1 MTVVVWTLDSVR
13 LRSIAK
19 HLTADR
25 HACYIYICG
34 NSIFQS
40 VPRKSAVF
48 DSTIGR
54 WQTKAPKSFDAG
66 DTNLYRFVGNHPSY
80 ATDPSGLVERSPVT
94 VMFRSRREFEVAN
107 EEFTQ
112 YWIGPWYGRQMKNPT
127 YDRALQY
134 NYGVTNESVIYALL
148 GIDVE
153 TAESTLRTT
162 TVYGERFGYL
172 EVKGTTNDG
181 EERTWYGMF
190 EGGYGGKEHIGY
202 TFYPSEETLRYN
214 LSAINKL
221 EALQSIANSW
231 GIAASAAQLASIPL
245 NGKLIPPKFSQQIA
259 PVRRSGIDF
268 VGADDVV
275 AAEAALERMVAR
287 LKGLKSGG
295 NHAVMEVEAFGSR
308 AGSTWKGRGAL
319 PDSDLDIIIRDIPG
333 AFETGAKGSTKLR
346 KLLDDIKYDFFNETG
361 IKVDLKVWTDDP
373 FMRSRMAPPF
383 KKL

>member
-1 MTVVVWTLDSVR
+1 
-13 LRSIAK
+13 
-19 HLTADR
+19 
-25 HACYIYICG
+25 
-34 NSIFQS
+34 
-40 VPRKSAVF
+40 VF

-54 WQTKAPKSFDAG
+54 WQSKDPKSFDAG
-66 DTNLYRFVGNHPSY
+66 DTNLYRYVGNHPSY

-94 VMFRSRREFEVAN
+94 VMFQSRREFEVAN

-190 EGGYGGKEHIGY
+190 EGGYGGKAHIGY

-245 NGKLIPPKFSQQIA
+245 NGKLIPSKFSQQIA
-259 PVRRSGIDF
+259 PRSTVRVFRVEGTPNTRILLGEGGAVGIVEDGTTLWLNF
-268 VGADDVV
+268 GSKAR
-275 AAEAALERMVAR
+275 AEQYLSQKIA
-287 LKGLKSGG
+287 KGLPDATVKSFD
-295 NHAVMEVEAFGSR
+295 VPKS
-308 AGSTWKGRGAL
+308 
-319 PDSDLDIIIRDIPG
+319 
-333 AFETGAKGSTKLR
+333 
-346 KLLDDIKYDFFNETG
+346 LLDDIRASA
-361 IKVDLKVWTDDP
+361 VP
-373 FMRSRMAPPF
+373 
-383 KKL
+383 

>member
-1 MTVVVWTLDSVR
+1 VTVVVWTLDSVR

-19 HLTADR
+19 HLTASL
-25 HACYIYICG
+25 HACYIPICG

-54 WQTKAPKSFDAG
+54 WQTKDPKSFDAG

-80 ATDPSGLVERSPVT
+80 ATDPSGLIKRSPVT

-127 YDRALQY
+127 YDIALQY
-134 NYGVTNESVIYALL
+134 NYGITNESVIYALL

-245 NGKLIPPKFSQQIA
+245 NGKLIPSKFSQQIA
-259 PVRRSGIDF
+259 PRSTVRVFRVEGTPNTRILLGEGGAVGIVEDGTTLWLNF
-268 VGADDVV
+268 GSKAR
-275 AAEAALERMVAR
+275 AEQYLSQKIA
-287 LKGLKSGG
+287 KGLPDATVKSFD
-295 NHAVMEVEAFGSR
+295 VPKS
-308 AGSTWKGRGAL
+308 
-319 PDSDLDIIIRDIPG
+319 
-333 AFETGAKGSTKLR
+333 
-346 KLLDDIKYDFFNETG
+346 LLDDIRASAVPESMAKQFPNRPIISRDPAPDQFGLRPDQIKELLDRIIQGTG
-361 IKVDLKVWTDDP
+361 REG
-373 FMRSRMAPPF
+373 F
-383 KKL
+383 